1 MGAHGAENGIPDNT
15 LNGEAE
21 LKIVRATLDD
31 CLAIAEL
38 AQIAGDNMPGHFWRE
53 SQQPGQTIEEAG
65 AERAKIE
72 TANFSY
78 RNAVLARV
86 DGEVAGM
93 LLGYRLPAAA
103 DNDENPADFPEF
115 VRPIIELEQCVP
127 ESFYINMLAAY
138 PRFRGQG
145 IGSALMAR
153 SDGLATAAGCEL
165 ITLGVFETNTGA
177 LRLYRRLGFELL
189 ESRPMVASAYHA
201 ACDILLLGRPP
212 RGN

>member
-1 MGAHGAENGIPDNT
+1 VGTHGAENGFSDNT
-15 LNGEAE
+15 LKGETE
-21 LKIVRATLDD
+21 LEIVRATPDD

-38 AQIAGDNMPGHFWRE
+38 AQIAGDDMPGHFWQDSRL
-53 SQQPGQTIEEAG
+53 PGQSLEQAG
-65 AERAKIE
+65 AEQAKSA

-78 RNAVLARV
+78 RNTLLARV
-86 DGEVAGM
+86 GGEIAGM
-93 LLGYRLPAAA
+93 LLAYRLPAAA
-103 DNDENPADFPEF
+103 DNDEDPADFPDF

-145 IGSALMAR
+145 IGSALMAK
-153 SDGLATAAGCEL
+153 SDGLAIEAGCEL

-177 LRLYRRLGFELL
+177 LRLYRRLGFELID
-189 ESRPMVASAYHA
+189 SRPVVASAYHE

-212 RGN
+212 REA